1 MSSPILQH
9 GGRGEGVQNLSFRRQ
24 PYNRQYRRRG
34 EHTIRQAL
42 HNTSIAVIA
51 RLLAENYPSLKFE
64 VENKGIYGELVCG
77 GMSYRLPKVLKEYG
91 PYDIVIILGGTNDII
106 EPKEGLEDTL
116 FEQIKMLHSEVK
128 GHGSKCV
135 ALTIPET
142 DVYFKDLG
150 KNGLSWVK
158 EAGDNIRLKLNGKLR
173 AYIKDCGGE
182 IILCDLAEKF
192 PQQSLS
198 AESLEKL
205 WSDGLHFTEDGYNK
219 MAEIIYE
226 DMRYLVS

>member
-1 MSSPILQH
+1 MGCNMADEGKVCRILAFGDSLTTGNT
-9 GGRGEGVQNLSFRRQ
+9 GGEENIQLDK
-24 PYNRQYRRRG
+24 PY
-34 EHTIRQAL
+34 TIRLSQ
-42 HNTSIAVIA
+42 
-51 RLLAENYPSLKFE
+51 LLAENYPSLKFE

-77 GMSYRLPKVLKEYG
+77 GMSYRLPKVLNEYG

-116 FEQIKMLHSEVK
+116 FEQIKILHSEVK
-128 GHGSKCV
+128 GHGAKCV

-173 AYIKDCGGE
+173 AYIKDCSGE

-205 WSDGLHFTEDGYNK
+205 WSDGLHFTEEGYNK

-226 DMRYLVS
+226 NMRYLVS